1 MESQSQSAQ
10 VTCLFSAQRL
20 TQLEEMMVKR
30 EEVKHDARLLLE
42 PLPVEAAGPNWFFST
57 HIQHILQLL
66 HVCSFKFGISWGEH
80 EILVL
85 SYS

>member
-1 MESQSQSAQ
+1 M
-10 VTCLFSAQRL
+10 FSAQRL
-20 TQLEEMMVKR
+20 TQLEEMMVQQ

-42 PLPVEAAGPNWFFST
+42 PLPVKAAGPNWFLST
-57 HIQHILQLL
+57 HTQLIIRLLQIL
-66 HVCSFKFGISWGEH
+66 HVSFFKFRIFWVEN

>member
-1 MESQSQSAQ
+1 MASQSQSAQ
-10 VTCLFSAQRL
+10 VTCLFSARRL
-20 TQLEEMMVKR
+20 TQLEMMVKQ

-42 PLPVEAAGPNWFFST
+42 PLPLKAAAPNWFFST

-66 HVCSFKFGISWGEH
+66 HVSSFKFGIFRGEN